1 MGDWDMKQ
9 GKKLNRKHKE
19 FLSKLDLNPS
29 NYILERQDG
38 KVYSFI
44 NVSTKKLE
52 KFNLDGSRC

>member
-1 MGDWDMKQ
+1 MKQ

-29 NYILERQDG
+29 NYLLERQAG

-44 NVSTKKLE
+44 NVSTGKIE